1 MNYELITAPLIG
13 AAIGTITNGIAIRM
27 LFRPWKPVY
36 IGKMKVPFTP
46 GLIPKEKPRLAR
58 SIADVIGNNL
68 LDDATIRKT
77 LLSDDIKTKITTALN
92 QKIDSLSEST
102 ETLSELLDTKGFMAV
117 VDDKEKALKDTAGTS
132 IAKKMIDMN
141 VASSLL
147 DFAEEELA
155 NNSNPLISGFAPK
168 AISSA
173 RESLIKKIN
182 DLITEKAPSL
192 ISGLIDKEYEK
203 LKDKPVG
210 ESVNYLKEKF
220 PDYEEKLWNIYSGFI
235 GKYLTTLL
243 KGFNISGIVEQKI
256 NEFELPELEKLIM
269 DIARKELNS
278 LVALGGL
285 LGFLM
290 GFLNVFLG

>member
-1 MNYELITAPLIG
+1 MNYELITAPIIG
-13 AAIGTITNGIAIRM
+13 AAIGTVTNGIAIRM
-27 LFRPWKPVY
+27 LFRPWKPVF
-36 IGKMKVPFTP
+36 IGKFQLPFTP
-46 GLIPKEKPRLAR
+46 GLIPKEKPRIAK

-68 LDDATIRKT
+68 LDDATIRKS

-92 QKIDSLSEST
+92 QKIESLSEST
-102 ETLSELLDTKGFMAV
+102 ETLSGLLDSKGIMTV
-117 VDDKEKALKDTAGTS
+117 VDDKEKSLKDTAGS
-132 IAKKMIDMN
+132 GIARKMIDMN

-173 RESLIKKIN
+173 RDSLVKKIN
-182 DLITEKAPSL
+182 DLITEKAPTL

-210 ESVNYLKEKF
+210 ETIIYLKEKF
-220 PDYEEKLWNIYSGFI
+220 PDYEEKLWALYSGFI
-235 GKYLTTLL
+235 EKYLTNLL

-269 DIARKELNS
+269 DIARKELNA

-290 GFLNVFLG
+290 GFLNVLLG

>member
-141 VASSLL
+141 VASSLI

-182 DLITEKAPSL
+182 DLIT
-192 ISGLIDKEYEK
+192 
-203 LKDKPVG
+203 
-210 ESVNYLKEKF
+210 
-220 PDYEEKLWNIYSGFI
+220 
-235 GKYLTTLL
+235 
-243 KGFNISGIVEQKI
+243 
-256 NEFELPELEKLIM
+256 
-269 DIARKELNS
+269 
-278 LVALGGL
+278 
-285 LGFLM
+285 
-290 GFLNVFLG
+290 